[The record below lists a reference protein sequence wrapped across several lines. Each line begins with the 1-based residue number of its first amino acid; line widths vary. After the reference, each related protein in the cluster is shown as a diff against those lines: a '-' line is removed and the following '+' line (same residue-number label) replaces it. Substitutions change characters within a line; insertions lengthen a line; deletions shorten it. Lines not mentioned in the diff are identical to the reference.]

1 MVKENKISFDVVF
14 AIWVIVTLASIWLT
28 LAYPP
33 NTGCKNACGDG
44 AVIVDLS
51 MDIVT
56 CYHVSETEPNILT
69 DEFKVLCK
77 NQYGLDFFAEMGW
90 LVLMGLIGFGLIA
103 NRWWDK

>member
-14 AIWVIVTLASIWLT
+14 AIWVIVALASVWLT

-44 AVIVDLS
+44 AVTVDRS

-56 CYHVSETEPNILT
+56 CYHVSETTPNVLT
-69 DEFKVLCK
+69 NEFKVLCK
-77 NQYGLDFFAEMGW
+77 SQYGFDFFAEMGW
-90 LVLMGLIGFGLIA
+90 LVLVVMAGLALITS
-103 NRWWDK
+103 RW